1 MTEYAIKV
9 LTYCKNF
16 GMAILLFIFIT
27 QEYTEMSTL
36 QKAAYFFEKSDCR
49 ILCIGDIILDKYVYG
64 NVNRISPEAPVAV
77 LHLQSEFEMLG
88 GVGNVVNNL
97 SSFLVEP
104 VIVSAIGNDQSGQ
117 QIKEIVGSDRESF
130 FVTSPKTSLKTRYV
144 TNGQQLLRVDD
155 EMICTITPDQVFEI
169 NEYVCREIASIQA
182 IILSDYGKGVLTP
195 ELCQSVIK
203 IAHQHG
209 VVVIVDPKGSNYEK
223 YRGATFITPNLKE
236 FTEVC
241 GQKIDSPATLVAAAQ
256 GLISNYQLQ
265 GLFVTQGAG
274 GMTFVAPEDQ
284 FHVMATARE
293 VFDVSGAGDTV
304 IATLAIAISKGIDP
318 QTACVLA
325 NAAAGLVVGKAGTA
339 TATLQELQNVLSI
352 ASINAFEERIVPLSR
367 LEVMVQ
373 CWRHQNLKVG
383 FTNGCYDLLHAGHLH
398 SLREAKRQCDRLI
411 VAVNTD
417 DSIKRLKGSDR
428 PIQKEEVRCLVLAAL
443 EMVDAVIL
451 FDQDTPV
458 HLIEAIIP
466 DVLVKGAD
474 YTVDQVIGAD
484 IVMRHGGRVHLV
496 ELAQGQS
503 TTNLVHKMQSLPSV

>member
-1 MTEYAIKV
+1 M
-9 LTYCKNF
+9 
-16 GMAILLFIFIT
+16 
-27 QEYTEMSTL
+27 
-36 QKAAYFFEKSDCR
+36 
-49 ILCIGDIILDKYVYG
+49 LC
-64 NVNRISPEAPVAV
+64 P
-77 LHLQSEFEMLG
+77 
-88 GVGNVVNNL
+88 
-97 SSFLVEP
+97 
-104 VIVSAIGNDQSGQ
+104 
-117 QIKEIVGSDRESF
+117 
-130 FVTSPKTSLKTRYV
+130 
-144 TNGQQLLRVDD
+144 
-155 EMICTITPDQVFEI
+155 ITPQQVMEI
-169 NEYVCREIASIQA
+169 SNYVRREIASVQA

-195 ELCQSVIK
+195 ELCQSIIK
-203 IAHQHG
+203 IAQEHDI
-209 VVVIVDPKGSNYEK
+209 VVIVDPKGSDYEK

-236 FTEVC
+236 FTEIC
-241 GQKIDSPATLVAAAQ
+241 GQKIDSPATLMVAARA
-256 GLISNYQLQ
+256 LISKYHLQ

-274 GMTFVAPEDQ
+274 GMTFVTLEDH
-284 FHVMATARE
+284 FHVTATARE

-304 IATLAIAISKGIDP
+304 IATLAIALSKGIDP

-325 NAAAGLVVGKAGTA
+325 NAAAGLVVSKAGTA
-339 TATLQELQNVLSI
+339 TTTLQELQHELSI

-367 LEVMVQ
+367 LEVIVQ

-428 PIQKEEVRCLVLAAL
+428 PVQKEEVRCLVLAAL

-451 FDQDTPV
+451 FDQDTPL

-474 YTVDQVIGAD
+474 YTVDQVVGAD
-484 IVMRHGGRVHLV
+484 VVMRHGGRVHLV

-503 TTNLVHKMQSLPSV
+503 TTNLVRKMQSLTKASK